1 MLVTMKEIVDHAT
14 KNNYGV
20 AAPNVSSEFDARAYI
35 NVAED
40 LKAPLILDVGLGANA
55 DIVFFGHMLR
65 DLATQA
71 SVPVCINLDHG
82 ASYEAC
88 TKAIQAGFTSVMIDK
103 SAETDEVNIAEVKKV
118 VALAHSVGVTVE
130 AEYGHVG
137 QASNA
142 AEDTTKALTDPKA
155 AKNFVDATGVDC
167 LAVAIGTAHGAYP
180 KGFVPHVDIDRLKA
194 IKAACG
200 QDFPL
205 VLHGSSGLDNDQLN
219 VACHNGINKIN
230 IANELSQAV
239 ANAVQ
244 GADLQGQ
251 KAYGTWNTAKQ
262 GFQAKLIEK
271 IKVYGSDGK
280 AWDVKPTGIPHSPVV
295 MEEK

>member
-180 KGFVPHVDIDRLKA
+180 KGFVPHLDFDRLAA
-194 IKAACG
+194 IKAECG

-205 VLHGSSGLDNDQLN
+205 VLHGSSGMDNDSLYK
-219 VACHNGINKIN
+219 ACRMGINKIN
-230 IANELSQAV
+230 IATELNQA
-239 ANAVQ
+239 AQAAAQDLIEGKVQ
-244 GADLQGQ
+244 GRF
-251 KAYGTWNTAKQ
+251 WNVVRDGMK
-262 GFQAKLIEK
+262 AKLAEK
-271 IKVYGSDGK
+271 IQVYGSAGK
-280 AWDVKPTGIPHSPVV
+280 AWTKEPVGTPHEVKNYVE
-295 MEEK
+295 M

>member
-14 KNNYGV
+14 KGNYGV

-40 LKAPLILDVGLGANA
+40 LNAPLILDVGLGANA
-55 DIVFFGHMLR
+55 DVFFFGHMLR
-65 DLATQA
+65 ELAEQA

-88 TKAIQAGFTSVMIDK
+88 IKAIRAGFTSVMIDK
-103 SAETDEVNIAEVKKV
+103 SAEPDEVNIAEVKRV
-118 VALAHSVGVTVE
+118 VELAHSCGVTVE

-142 AEDTTKALTDPKA
+142 AEDTTKALTDPAA
-155 AKNFVDATGVDC
+155 AKKFVDATGVDC

-180 KGFVPHVDIDRLKA
+180 KGFVPHLDFERLAA
-194 IKAACG
+194 IKEAVT

-205 VLHGSSGLDNDQLN
+205 VLHGSSGMDNDSLYK
-219 VACHNGINKIN
+219 ACRMGINKIN
-230 IANELSQAV
+230 IATELNQA
-239 ANAVQ
+239 AQDAAAALIEGKVQ
-244 GADLQGQ
+244 GRF
-251 KAYGTWNTAKQ
+251 WNVVRDGMK
-262 GFQAKLIEK
+262 AKLAEK

-280 AWDVKPTGIPHSPVV
+280 AWTNERPGTPH
-295 MEEK
+295 EKGDYVEM